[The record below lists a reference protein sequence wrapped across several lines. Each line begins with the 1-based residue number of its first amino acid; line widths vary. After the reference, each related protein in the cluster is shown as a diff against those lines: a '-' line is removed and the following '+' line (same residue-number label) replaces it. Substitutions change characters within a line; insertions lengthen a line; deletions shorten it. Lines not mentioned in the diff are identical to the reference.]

1 MFSLADL
8 TGANFDGAQ
17 LKNCDLT
24 LGNLTKVSAP
34 NSTWE
39 LCGFERGNLT
49 EAMFEGARMTYCD
62 LQNSNVSMAS
72 FANAGFKACVLVG
85 LTEEKTVWDGATFEL
100 SQKVDLPRKKA
111 EDWMS
116 PNK

>member
-1 MFSLADL
+1 
-8 TGANFDGAQ
+8 
-17 LKNCDLT
+17 
-24 LGNLTKVSAP
+24 
-34 NSTWE
+34 
-39 LCGFERGNLT
+39 
-49 EAMFEGARMTYCD
+49 
-62 LQNSNVSMAS
+62 MAS